1 MILTENGD
9 ENHQSVHRPLSDP
22 LAGNLSVVLQPLR
35 GPRGRVSG
43 SRRQGLLQGQEA
55 LLQVVTVGVQVH
67 GDHVADDGA
76 HEEQL
81 HDHGGQPNSRNYG
94 TTVVCTLQRAVHF
107 WAEVARQERKL
118 LEELINWT
126 GITDL

>member
-22 LAGNLSVVLQPLR
+22 LGGNLSVVLQPLR

-55 LLQVVTVGVQVH
+55 LLQMVTVGVQVH

-76 HEEQL
+76 HKEEL
-81 HDHGGQPNSRNYG
+81 HDHGGQPHSRNYG
-94 TTVVCTLQRAVHF
+94 TAVVCTLQKALDF
-107 WAEVARQERKL
+107 WLKWHAARKK
-118 LEELINWT
+118 
-126 GITDL
+126 IT